1 MSIVRDFYNIL
12 LRALLIEYNTLLL
25 RPVNGIAPG
34 NETNDD
40 FCRREKRE
48 REDEDELDHS
58 LQTIED
64 DILSIM
70 FLRRKKQKR
79 DNKDKSP
86 GIIRRGKYKN

>member
-1 MSIVRDFYNIL
+1 MSIVRDFYNLL

-40 FCRREKRE
+40 FCRRKKRE

-58 LQTIED
+58 LQIIED
-64 DILSIM
+64 DILSISK
-70 FLRRKKQKR
+70 LKVKQ
-79 DNKDKSP
+79 P
-86 GIIRRGKYKN
+86 